1 MAENT
6 INSDLIRG
14 HIDTIILRSLYDGDK
29 HGNEICLDIEDKSG
43 GQYELK
49 QPTLYS
55 ALKRLETSGYVTAYW
70 QSGVGGRRR
79 YFKLTE
85 EGKKLC
91 DDSFSN
97 WIHSRNVIDKLL
109 TDGGDLGYVVEEP
122 KKVTPKFN
130 ADEYKNYTFS
140 PIPSDDFEQLSEAD
154 QSDDNDSLDGN
165 ELPYNDE
172 LYSSSVISPSFG
184 QQVIKRVDDTDEET
198 QRLAKDNEYN
208 LSFLSKSKSDDFLQ
222 MSLIDD
228 DNEKDEE
235 TETSP
240 TNEDNDEDNLN
251 EDGAVLS
258 DEEVT
263 DETTE
268 TEDEP
273 DDGEEIVITVHEA
286 VKPSQ
291 KEEIKED
298 TRDKEKETS
307 EYSDKDDDTLDIVK
321 YRTEVQDDADSYK
334 DILEK
339 LFPKEESE
347 PKKDDYDKLAEDI
360 DIRDD
365 DDEIPSKNDETI
377 EQKEKEYVDV
387 TPSAIT
393 VNQETRQPKP
403 KKETTET
410 NGIDYSD
417 ILALAHMQGFK
428 VRTADRTNY
437 VPQGK
442 LFINKLISVSA
453 TLLSVLLI
461 AEATAL
467 CFPLKDVLGISYTDM
482 LYVLTGIAVFPIV
495 TYVILAINPNKT
507 VDNITEMKY
516 AVTASFVAVL
526 NLLLLTFAVDLIIR
540 IDFGSVR
547 DLLLYLVFPFI
558 LYLNI
563 PMYFFIKYLLISAGC
578 CFSND
583 K

>member
-55 ALKRLETSGYVTAYW
+55 ALKRRETSGYVTAYW

-307 EYSDKDDDTLDIVK
+307 EYSDNDDDTLDIVK

-347 PKKDDYDKLAEDI
+347 PKKDDYDK
-360 DIRDD
+360 R
-365 DDEIPSKNDETI
+365 
-377 EQKEKEYVDV
+377 
-387 TPSAIT
+387 
-393 VNQETRQPKP
+393 
-403 KKETTET
+403 
-410 NGIDYSD
+410 
-417 ILALAHMQGFK
+417 F
-428 VRTADRTNY
+428 
-437 VPQGK
+437 
-442 LFINKLISVSA
+442 VSGD
-453 TLLSVLLI
+453 
-461 AEATAL
+461 
-467 CFPLKDVLGISYTDM
+467 P
-482 LYVLTGIAVFPIV
+482 
-495 TYVILAINPNKT
+495 
-507 VDNITEMKY
+507 
-516 AVTASFVAVL
+516 
-526 NLLLLTFAVDLIIR
+526 
-540 IDFGSVR
+540 
-547 DLLLYLVFPFI
+547 
-558 LYLNI
+558 
-563 PMYFFIKYLLISAGC
+563 
-578 CFSND
+578 
-583 K
+583 